1 MDTTPLKEPAIQ
13 QHRQYHRTDRI
24 GTSGFAKRIFDVVS
38 ALVAL
43 IIAGPFLC
51 WFAARRR
58 MFGREVLTR
67 TERVGKYGQRFIQY
81 GLSGVSQ
88 DRLLH
93 DLPVLLNILAGR
105 MSFIG
110 PRPASP
116 GDPILNAVGQ
126 ARLSVKPGLICCWWL
141 RKRGNIDFDDEA
153 ASDREYLDTACLATD
168 LGIALRTIPA
178 MVFSERRELAPRTLN
193 ILGLRI
199 DNLSM
204 AEALHWIRLKL
215 SSDGQSFVCMTNA
228 HCANISCGNQAYQE
242 ALLSSGLNLADG
254 VGLRI
259 AAKLKRTPIRQN
271 VNGTD
276 LFPRLCDMLQTSGHS
291 IYLLGGRPGIACSV
305 AEWIRKQYPDTV
317 VAGYRDGYFPP
328 CDEDSVAEVIA
339 SSGASLLLVAM
350 GVPGQELWI
359 RRNLPKTGVRVA
371 IGVGGLFDFY
381 SGRIPR
387 APVWMREVGLEWT
400 YRLIQEPGRM
410 WKRYLIG
417 NWTFLARHL
426 LFELKVYRAGV
437 PRHNEIQP

>member
-1 MDTTPLKEPAIQ
+1 M
-13 QHRQYHRTDRI
+13 R
-24 GTSGFAKRIFDVVS
+24 
-38 ALVAL
+38 
-43 IIAGPFLC
+43 
-51 WFAARRR
+51 
-58 MFGREVLTR
+58 
-67 TERVGKYGQRFIQY
+67 
-81 GLSGVSQ
+81 
-88 DRLLH
+88 
-93 DLPVLLNILAGR
+93 
-105 MSFIG
+105 
-110 PRPASP
+110 
-116 GDPILNAVGQ
+116 
-126 ARLSVKPGLICCWWL
+126 PGLTCSWWL

-153 ASDREYLDTACLATD
+153 ASDREYLDTASLSTD

-178 MVFSERRELAPRTLN
+178 MIFSERRDLAPRTLD
-193 ILGLRI
+193 ILGIRI

-204 AEALHWIRLKL
+204 AEALHWIRMKL
-215 SSDGQSFVCMTNA
+215 ASDGQTFVCMTNA
-228 HCANISCGNQAYQE
+228 HCANISCLNRAYQE

-276 LFPRLCDMLQTSGHS
+276 LFPRLCDMLQTSDDS
-291 IYLLGGRPGIACSV
+291 IYLLGGRPGIARSV
-305 AEWIRKQYPDTV
+305 AEWIGKQYPDTV
-317 VAGYRDGYFPP
+317 VAGYRDGYFQP
-328 CDEDSVAEVIA
+328 CDEDSVAEAIRN
-339 SSGASLLLVAM
+339 SGASVLLVAM

-359 RRNLPKTGVRVA
+359 RRNLSKTGVRVA

-426 LFELKVYRAGV
+426 LFELKVYRTDAQSRRG
-437 PRHNEIQP
+437 QA